1 MNNNKKKGFTLIELL
16 VVIAILAILATVSI
30 VGYTSFL
37 NKARMS
43 VDQQLTDQIN
53 NVIAAESVVQKP
65 ESYDDVVDILT
76 ENGYTSPLVPSYSK
90 YVFAYLANENVMV
103 LVENGAVVYP
113 EKYAGTTLENV
124 EYVVNSKDALDA
136 ALALEGNVKVDADF
150 TYTTY
155 NPSGLSNNENVV
167 VNNKTTSITVSAGKT
182 LTAGGS
188 NGAIQATGSANV
200 TLDGAGTV
208 KADLGS
214 DEYSMAVFATNNSV
228 VYITNGYYTNE
239 TVEGS
244 ERGTDLIYARDNA
257 RIEISGGTFKAAT
270 PAWTLNCRDNSNAV
284 IVVSGGM
291 FYQFDPS
298 NNTVGEG
305 EVVVAEGYTVVRCD
319 EDGTANDA
327 GDWYKVVAE

>member
-76 ENGYTSPLVPSYSK
+76 KNGYTSPLVPSYSK

-103 LVENGAVVYP
+103 LVENGKVAYP
-113 EKYAGTTLENV
+113 EKYVGTTLEDV
-124 EYVVNSKDALDA
+124 DYAVNTNAALDA
-136 ALALEGNVKVDADF
+136 ALALEGNVTVESDLVYSTK
-150 TYTTY
+150 
-155 NPSGLSNNENVV
+155 NERGESNNENVLV
-167 VNNKTTSITVSAGKT
+167 SSGKKKITVAAGKT
-182 LTAGGS
+182 LTAGGYD
-188 NGAIQATGSANV
+188 GAVQATNNATV
-200 TLDGAGTV
+200 TLNGAGTV
-208 KADLGS
+208 KADLGA
-214 DEYSMAVFATNNSV
+214 DGYSMAVFATNNSV

-239 TVEGS
+239 TDGS
-244 ERGTDLIYARDNA
+244 ERGTDLVYARDNA
-257 RIEISGGTFKAAT
+257 RVEISGGTFKAAT
-270 PAWTLNCRDNSNAV
+270 PEWTLNCKDGHNAS
-284 IVVSGGM
+284 IIVSGGM
-291 FYQFDPS
+291 FYQFNPDTARPED
-298 NNTVGEG
+298 NIDL
-305 EVVVAEGYTVVRCD
+305 ADGYTVVRCD

-327 GDWYKVVAE
+327 GDWYKVVKAN